1 MPKPIKMV
9 ALNAD
14 IEAELDERI
23 QREVI
28 RRGGRYGQ
36 KRLVIIEALEK
47 GLELIEQQ
55 RREPQA
61 LAS

>member
-1 MPKPIKMV
+1 MEKSTKIV
-9 ALNAD
+9 ALNAE
-14 IEAELDERI
+14 IQTELDERI

-47 GLELIEQQ
+47 GLEIIERQH
-55 RREPQA
+55 REPQA
-61 LAS
+61 RAS